1 MKKIIAL
8 ILISNFS
15 FAQTKFTTTQQYQIL
30 CWVVKKAENYSN
42 NSYYCE
48 AGVKTIGWGFTKKSG
63 ITSVKDM
70 KDADIKFRNLI
81 QQKFNEVD
89 KKYPKLSYL
98 QKSIVV
104 SLMYNCGN
112 LSTIEKSD
120 FFKHLLKGNMKKCI
134 KEFKEW
140 NKVKDKQTKK
150 YRVSDGLVN
159 RRNFESKLL
168 DNSFSMQDYL
178 SLKAEI
184 ENIYKKHNN

>member
-15 FAQTKFTTTQQYQIL
+15 FAQKFTSTQQYQIL
-30 CWVVKKAENYSN
+30 CWVVKKAENYSQ

-48 AGVKTIGWGFTKKSG
+48 AEVKTIGWGFTKKSG
-63 ITSVKDM
+63 ITSVKDI

-81 QQKFNEVD
+81 QQKFNEVN
-89 KKYPKLSYL
+89 KKYPNFSYL
-98 QKSIVV
+98 QKAVIV

-112 LSTIEKSD
+112 FRQIEKSD
-120 FFKHLLKGNMKKCI
+120 FFKHLTKGNLKKSI
-134 KEFKEW
+134 REFKEW
-140 NKVKDKQTKK
+140 NKIYDKKLK
-150 YRVSDGLVN
+150 RYRVSNGLVN

-168 DNSFSMQDYL
+168 NNSFNMQDYL
-178 SLKAEI
+178 SLKTEV